1 MAYCSKCGNQLDDN
15 VNFCPKCGANRN
27 GVSSQS
33 YWQQNYR
40 RQTNYGNQAS
50 LRGST
55 LGFVL
60 TFFLGIIGF
69 VLCYILG
76 DEECK
81 ETAKKT
87 FIICLVIG
95 VFCAIIYGCAVGS
108 MIGNAYY

>member
-1 MAYCSKCGNQLDDN
+1 MSFCRKCGHQLDDN
-15 VNFCPKCGANRN
+15 TAYCPKCGTNQN
-27 GVSSQS
+27 GQPSQS
-33 YWQQNYR
+33 YWQQGYNNRY
-40 RQTNYGNQAS
+40 NNSNQAT
-50 LRGST
+50 LKGST

-95 VFCAIIYGCAVGS
+95 VFCAIIYGCSVGS
-108 MIGNAYY
+108 MIGNGYY